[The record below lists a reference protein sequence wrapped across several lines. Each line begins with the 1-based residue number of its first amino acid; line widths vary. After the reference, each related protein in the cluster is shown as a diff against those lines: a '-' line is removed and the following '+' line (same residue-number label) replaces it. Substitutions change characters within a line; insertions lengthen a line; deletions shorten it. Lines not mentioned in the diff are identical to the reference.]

1 MDIEAARE
9 LPALELAGVVAGYGQ
24 MTILNGTT
32 FTVPRASIT
41 TVIGPNGAGKSTV
54 FKTIFGM
61 LKARTGTIKFLGRDV
76 TNLAPRK
83 LIEAGICYV
92 PQGRNIFPQLSVRH
106 NIELGGVAAGA
117 DITDMPAR
125 VEAALDRFPVLRR
138 KADRQAS
145 TLSGG
150 EQKQLEIVRGL
161 LLDPKLV
168 LIDEPSIGLSPLMVQ
183 ETFAILTELRN
194 NGVAI
199 LMIEQ
204 NARSALAMSD
214 FGIVLELGQTRIM
227 DTAHAVLNDKRVA
240 ALFLGGNVEEN
251 AA

>member
-1 MDIEAARE
+1 
-9 LPALELAGVVAGYGQ
+9 LELDGVVAGYGQ

-32 FTVPRASIT
+32 FKVPRASIT

-54 FKTIFGM
+54 FKTIFG
-61 LKARTGTIKFLGRDV
+61 LLRARAGTIRFCGRDV
-76 TNLAPRK
+76 TNKAPRD
-83 LIEAGICYV
+83 LIAAGICYV

-106 NIELGGVAAGA
+106 NIELGGVAAGRG
-117 DITDMPAR
+117 ITDMPAR
-125 VEAALDRFPVLRR
+125 IERALDRFPVLRR

-161 LLDPKLV
+161 LLDPQLV

-194 NGVAI
+194 KGVAI

-214 FGIVLELGQTRIM
+214 YGIVLELGRTRIM
-227 DTAHAVLNDKRVA
+227 DRADAVLNDRRVA
-240 ALFLGGNVEEN
+240 ALFLGGHV
-251 AA
+251 AAEPA